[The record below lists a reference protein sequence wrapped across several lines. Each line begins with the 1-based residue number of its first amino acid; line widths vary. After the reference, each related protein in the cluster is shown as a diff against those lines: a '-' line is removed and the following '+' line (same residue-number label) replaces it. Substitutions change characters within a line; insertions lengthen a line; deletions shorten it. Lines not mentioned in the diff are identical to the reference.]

1 MSHAD
6 HRHECHERAPLRVA
20 AKLCAVNAVWLVLIA
35 LPAALRA
42 EDRVVLQPGGRFS
55 SRITVKGR
63 IEDYTGDHL
72 RIQLKTGGAA
82 KSYPAEQV
90 IEVDTPQSPSHQRG
104 LSLLAVDDVERAIPE
119 FQAALGEEDRVWVR
133 REILAQLVRCA
144 LRLADYSSAGSRFLA
159 IVQSDPKTR
168 HFRLIPLAWGAMP
181 LEGGLRS
188 EVEGW
193 LNSESEVAQLL
204 GASFLL
210 EDSRRHGPALAML
223 KQLATSADRRVQ
235 VLAQTQLLRQ
245 RLSAGDV
252 SRVEIENWQNR
263 IDLIPNDLRGGAY
276 FLLGKAQLRL
286 REYELGAA
294 ALLRL
299 PLVYNDDVQ
308 LAARAELMA
317 ADALS
322 RIGQTEA
329 AAGLYREI
337 TTRFAGTTFAIDAR
351 GRLSERDTKPDSS
364 DAK

>member
-35 LPAALRA
+35 LPAAVRA

-63 IEDYTGDHL
+63 IEDYTGDQL
-72 RIQLKTGGAA
+72 RIQLKTGGTA

-144 LRLADYSSAGSRFLA
+144 LRLGDYASAGSRFLA
-159 IVQSDPKTR
+159 IMQSDPRTR

-210 EDSRRHGPALAML
+210 EDPRRHGPALAVL

-263 IDLIPNDLRGGAY
+263 IELIPNDLRGGAY
-276 FLLGKAQLRL
+276 FLFGKAQLRL

-294 ALLRL
+294 SLLRL

-351 GRLSERDTKPDSS
+351 GRLSESDTN
-364 DAK
+364 DAKR

>member
-1 MSHAD
+1 D
-6 HRHECHERAPLRVA
+6 QTA
-20 AKLCAVNAVWLVLIA
+20 A
-35 LPAALRA
+35 
-42 EDRVVLQPGGRFS
+42 
-55 SRITVKGR
+55 
-63 IEDYTGDHL
+63 
-72 RIQLKTGGAA
+72 
-82 KSYPAEQV
+82 
-90 IEVDTPQSPSHQRG
+90 HQRG
-104 LSLLAVDDVERAIPE
+104 MSLLAVDDVERAIPE
-119 FQAALGEEDRVWVR
+119 FQKALVEEDRAWVR

-144 LRLADYSSAGSRFLA
+144 LRLGDYANAGTRFLA
-159 IVQSDPKTR
+159 IAQSDPKTR
-168 HFRLIPLAWGAMP
+168 FFRLIPLAWGP
-181 LEGGLRS
+181 VSLEGGLRS
-188 EVEGW
+188 DVEGW

-210 EDSRRHGPALAML
+210 EDPRRHGPALAVL
-223 KQLATSADRRVQ
+223 KQLASSADRRVQ

-252 SRVEIENWQNR
+252 SRVELENWQNR
-263 IDLIPNDLRGGAY
+263 IDLIPEDLRGGAY

-329 AAGLYREI
+329 AAGLYHEI
-337 TTRFAGTTFAIDAR
+337 TSRFAGTSFAIDAR
-351 GRLSERDTKPDSS
+351 ERLLEREPKSS
-364 DAK
+364 DANDAKR